1 MIKIW
6 FLLILISVPDAPS
19 VKYMGSIFPT
29 EDACLEAQVGFYNA
43 YEAKPQDYKDK
54 LVTDAFCLP
63 FEAFPVKGL
72 KYNDSSFGA

>member
-1 MIKIW
+1 
-6 FLLILISVPDAPS
+6 
-19 VKYMGSIFPT
+19 MGSIYPT
-29 EDACLEAQVGFYNA
+29 ENACLEAQVGFYNA

-72 KYNDSSFGA
+72 KYNNSLFGA

>member
-19 VKYMGSIFPT
+19 VKYMGSIYPT
-29 EDACLEAQVGFYNA
+29 ENDCLEAQVGFYNG
-43 YEAKPQDYKDK
+43 YENKSQDYKDK
-54 LVTDAFCLP
+54 LVADAFCLP

-72 KYNDSSFGA
+72 NYNDSSFDT